1 MDFFSIMASTKNW
14 VFIFFKKS
22 MGQMPTNAKQQDVT
36 KVISVWP
43 PCALYFPDQK
53 GTGNPRKARSNQ
65 RKG

>member
-1 MDFFSIMASTKNW
+1 
-14 VFIFFKKS
+14 
-22 MGQMPTNAKQQDVT
+22 MGQMPTNAEQQDVT

-43 PCALYFPDQK
+43 PCALYFADQK